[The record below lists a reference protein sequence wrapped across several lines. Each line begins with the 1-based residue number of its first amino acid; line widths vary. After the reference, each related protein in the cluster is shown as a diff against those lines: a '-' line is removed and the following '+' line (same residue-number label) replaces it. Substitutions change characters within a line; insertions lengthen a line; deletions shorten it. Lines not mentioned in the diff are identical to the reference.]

1 MIQSADAIERSVHKT
16 NEWLSELTDELGE
29 DRDEAWRALKGYL
42 QVLRDR
48 LTTDEAAQ
56 LAAQLPMVV
65 RGGFYEGF
73 DPTRQPVKLRTRQ
86 EFLSA
91 LVERAQPADATEA
104 ERSADAVTGLLERHI
119 TEGEMED
126 VFSQLPRELR
136 EALQHH

>member
-1 MIQSADAIERSVHKT
+1 MPRLYAEPCLRSAQSGTA
-16 NEWLSELTDELGE
+16 
-29 DRDEAWRALKGYL
+29 
-42 QVLRDR
+42 
-48 LTTDEAAQ
+48 TTDEAAQ

-65 RGGFYEGF
+65 RGAFYEGF